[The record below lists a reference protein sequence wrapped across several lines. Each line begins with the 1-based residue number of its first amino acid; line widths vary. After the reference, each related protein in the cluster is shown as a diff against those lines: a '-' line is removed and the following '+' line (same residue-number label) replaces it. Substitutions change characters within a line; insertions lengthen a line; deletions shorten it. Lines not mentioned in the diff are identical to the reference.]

1 MYTTKCSHCGK
12 TFETEISYFN
22 FVCGECT
29 QKMKDEEAAQQKE
42 RDLASLERARQEMER
57 AQAAG
62 DQEAIRRATNIYNN
76 LAAVVK
82 SKYGIS

>member
-1 MYTTKCSHCGK
+1 
-12 TFETEISYFN
+12 
-22 FVCGECT
+22 
-29 QKMKDEEAAQQKE
+29 MKDEEAAQQKE